1 MKTYYRVIYGD
12 TDAMKIVYN
21 ANYLHFFERGRNEFL
36 RQLGFPYAEL
46 VEKNG
51 LQLPLA
57 ESHVQYKK
65 PAKYDDLLEIR
76 SMVLELKNASVVIG
90 YEIYNKDTGELLVT
104 GSTKHA
110 FVDMNMKPV
119 ALRKHAPEL
128 NQAIRRFME
137 SGGIGAEGS
146 GSEEPSSSTAPAVP
160 EIQAASAGRVGVAG
174 IGRQNETAGTGSTQ
188 AEKPDETVEAGKAPA
203 EETEESRTDGGQ
215 AANLRFVTSEDKI
228 VYQNAEGTVLAEI
241 DFPAVSGDTVDIS
254 HTEVDGS
261 LQGQGIAGK
270 LTQLAAEHLKAEKK
284 KIITSCSY
292 AKMWF
297 EQHPEYQDLL
307 VGHGK

>member
-1 MKTYYRVIYGD
+1 M
-12 TDAMKIVYN
+12 
-21 ANYLHFFERGRNEFL
+21 
-36 RQLGFPYAEL
+36 
-46 VEKNG
+46 
-51 LQLPLA
+51 
-57 ESHVQYKK
+57 
-65 PAKYDDLLEIR
+65 
-76 SMVLELKNASVVIG
+76 
-90 YEIYNKDTGELLVT
+90 
-104 GSTKHA
+104 
-110 FVDMNMKPV
+110 
-119 ALRKHAPEL
+119 
-128 NQAIRRFME
+128 
-137 SGGIGAEGS
+137 
-146 GSEEPSSSTAPAVP
+146 P

>member
-1 MKTYYRVIYGD
+1 MNHTKTYYRVIYGD

-36 RQLGFPYAEL
+36 RQLGFPYVEL

-57 ESHVQYKK
+57 ESHVHYKK
-65 PAKYDDLLEIR
+65 PARYDDLLEIR

-119 ALRKHAPEL
+119 ALRKHAPKL

-137 SGGIGAEGS
+137 SGGIGAE
-146 GSEEPSSSTAPAVP
+146 EP
-160 EIQAASAGRVGVAG
+160 
-174 IGRQNETAGTGSTQ
+174 
-188 AEKPDETVEAGKAPA
+188 
-203 EETEESRTDGGQ
+203 EESRTDVGQ
-215 AANLRFVTSEDKI
+215 AASMRFVTSEDKI

-297 EQHPEYQDLL
+297 EQHPVYQDLL

>member
-1 MKTYYRVIYGD
+1 MNHTKTYYRVIYGD

-36 RQLGFPYAEL
+36 RQLGFPYVEL

-51 LQLPLA
+51 IQLPLA

-65 PAKYDDLLEIR
+65 PARYDDLLEIR
-76 SMVLELKNASVVIG
+76 SMVLELKNASIVIG
-90 YEIYNKDTGELLVT
+90 YEIYNRDTGELLVT

-137 SGGIGAEGS
+137 SGGVGTEEPAEG
-146 GSEEPSSSTAPAVP
+146 GK
-160 EIQAASAGRVGVAG
+160 
-174 IGRQNETAGTGSTQ
+174 Q
-188 AEKPDETVEAGKAPA
+188 AEK
-203 EETEESRTDGGQ
+203 TEEGRKDGGQ
-215 AANLRFVTSEDKI
+215 AADMRFVTSEDKI

-241 DFPAVSGDTVDIS
+241 DFPAVSEDTVDIT
-254 HTEVDGS
+254 HTEVDSS

-270 LTQLAAEHLKAEKK
+270 LAQMAADHLKAEKK
-284 KIITSCSY
+284 KVITSCSY

-307 VGHGK
+307 I

>member
-1 MKTYYRVIYGD
+1 
-12 TDAMKIVYN
+12 
-21 ANYLHFFERGRNEFL
+21 
-36 RQLGFPYAEL
+36 
-46 VEKNG
+46 
-51 LQLPLA
+51 
-57 ESHVQYKK
+57 
-65 PAKYDDLLEIR
+65 
-76 SMVLELKNASVVIG
+76 MVLELKNASVVIG

-119 ALRKHAPEL
+119 ALRKHAPKL

-137 SGGIGAEGS
+137 SGGIGAE
-146 GSEEPSSSTAPAVP
+146 EP
-160 EIQAASAGRVGVAG
+160 
-174 IGRQNETAGTGSTQ
+174 
-188 AEKPDETVEAGKAPA
+188 
-203 EETEESRTDGGQ
+203 EESRTDVGQ
-215 AANLRFVTSEDKI
+215 AASMRFVTSEDKI

>member
-1 MKTYYRVIYGD
+1 MNHTKTYYRVIYGD

-36 RQLGFPYAEL
+36 RQLGFPYVEL

-57 ESHVQYKK
+57 ESHVHYKK
-65 PAKYDDLLEIR
+65 PARYDDLLEIR

-90 YEIYNKDTGELLVT
+90 YEIYNKDTEELLVT

-119 ALRKHAPEL
+119 ALRKYAPEL

-137 SGGIGAEGS
+137 SGGIGAE
-146 GSEEPSSSTAPAVP
+146 EP
-160 EIQAASAGRVGVAG
+160 
-174 IGRQNETAGTGSTQ
+174 
-188 AEKPDETVEAGKAPA
+188 
-203 EETEESRTDGGQ
+203 EESRTDVGQ
-215 AANLRFVTSEDKI
+215 AASMRFVTSEDKI